1 MKEEKSSMFDQAD
14 VAILFI
20 VMICVGMLGLCIGL
34 ICIGLT
40 CATFREHKNAVEAGV
55 GHYAV
60 NPTNG
65 VTEFVYQFKSER
77 D

>member
-20 VMICVGMLGLCIGL
+20 VMICAGILGL
-34 ICIGLT
+34 CIGLT

-77 D
+77 N